1 MDERKA
7 AALLKQRFEAAGFT
21 IAENVSLDEGDL
33 SFEVDGFD
41 ANRRVGYEYV
51 SRESG
56 DGWDVDE
63 DVIAALGKLH
73 ADGVLSILVIDEHD
87 APDEASLGRAA
98 DAFLAGLAKSSKAK
112 PDAKPKAKAKGE
124 PPPKPKAAAKPKAP
138 TAPKKSEKDAKK
150 PKKK

>member
-7 AALLKQRFEAAGFT
+7 AALLKQRFEAAGFAIT
-21 IAENVSLDEGDL
+21 ENVSLDEGDL
-33 SFEVDGFD
+33 SFEVDGYD

-73 ADGVLSILVIDEHD
+73 ADGTLSILVVDEHD

-98 DAFLAGLAKSSKAK
+98 DTFLAGLAKSSTAN
-112 PDAKPKAKAKGE
+112 AKPKADTK
-124 PPPKPKAAAKPKAP
+124 KPKAAKPKAP
-138 TAPKKSEKDAKK
+138 PPKKPAKDAKK

>member
-7 AALLKQRFEAAGFT
+7 IALLKRRFEAAGFAIT
-21 IAENVSLDEGDL
+21 ENVALDEDGVA
-33 SFEVDGFD
+33 FEVDGFD
-41 ANRRVGYEYV
+41 AERRVGYEYV

-63 DVIAALGKLH
+63 AVIAVLAQRRADGKLS
-73 ADGVLSILVIDEHD
+73 VLVIDEHD

-98 DAFLAGLAKSSKAK
+98 DAFLASLEKPKVKADK
-112 PDAKPKAKAKGE
+112 PKAAEKPKARAAEKPKAKD
-124 PPPKPKAAAKPKAP
+124 
-138 TAPKKSEKDAKK
+138 SKK

>member
-7 AALLKQRFEAAGFT
+7 AALLKSRFEAAGFT
-21 IAENVSLDEGDL
+21 IAENVALDADGIE
-33 SFEVDGFD
+33 FEVDGFD
-41 ANRRVGYEYV
+41 AERRVGYEYV

-63 DVIAALGKLH
+63 DVIATLKKRH
-73 ADGVLSILVIDEHD
+73 AAGELSILVVDEHD

-98 DAFLAGLAKSSKAK
+98 DGFLASLDKAKGKADAK
-112 PDAKPKAKAKGE
+112 PDAKPKAAKAKPE
-124 PPPKPKAAAKPKAP
+124 PKAAKPKA
-138 TAPKKSEKDAKK
+138 AKGDKDAKK